1 MLCASSHKRL
11 TAAEADGGG
20 ALARVL
26 HVFLGHACARFER
39 GVWLFQDRSPGR
51 GLHWSSCIEQWHHG
65 KHPEFTVRDEA
76 EVGDRILP
84 SLCFSLQQPERAGK
98 LGAGNAGNAGAAV
111 RAGRRE
117 AWKTSGTALQEA
129 KASAPTELSASHGGA
144 QLLMM
149 ILSAS
154 SPGIFVVKANAIPAG
169 TCESR
174 GRRDLP
180 EFGGVGVAEA
190 VPSWM
195 TFSRP
200 CPGAAFNVDLAMRSH
215 ERFVLEAPRAF
226 LFCLRSSKQAEISHE
241 AVEGLRSLPSFSE
254 NSNSGSLDRDA
265 LTAGV
270 PPLPWAGFRP
280 HGTGAGISFMTFPES
295 FEVLLRIGAVSSK
308 ACGETLKLSEQ
319 PEVENRPR
327 SSSEDGHE
335 EFCDVL
341 QLSKQ
346 PEGENRSWTLFSG
359 SLHAVPDW
367 KSERDTWDL
376 VPSRWLFALNMA
388 KCTGRLLVGAWEIL
402 PGPTYRWVNFSGVLL
417 QFGHFGK
424 HNSLAASVRVD
435 PQSRLIGP
443 HALPSAAGPSGCNG
457 RESERER

>member
-1 MLCASSHKRL
+1 VIS
-11 TAAEADGGG
+11 
-20 ALARVL
+20 LARD
-26 HVFLGHACARFER
+26 E
-39 GVWLFQDRSPGR
+39 SP
-51 GLHWSSCIEQWHHG
+51 LL
-65 KHPEFTVRDEA
+65 EA
-76 EVGDRILP
+76 
-84 SLCFSLQQPERAGK
+84 
-98 LGAGNAGNAGAAV
+98 
-111 RAGRRE
+111 
-117 AWKTSGTALQEA
+117 
-129 KASAPTELSASHGGA
+129 
-144 QLLMM
+144 
-149 ILSAS
+149 
-154 SPGIFVVKANAIPAG
+154 
-169 TCESR
+169 
-174 GRRDLP
+174 
-180 EFGGVGVAEA
+180 GVGVAEA
-190 VPSWM
+190 VPSRM

-319 PEVENRPR
+319 PEVENRPLQMR
-327 SSSEDGHE
+327 GLDPRRKMDTRRDSEALFAQEWECGKASHE
-335 EFCDVL
+335 CEANRKIFSHLAIGVTCMIGAVSAKEFCDVL

-367 KSERDTWDL
+367 KSETS
-376 VPSRWLFALNMA
+376 P
-388 KCTGRLLVGAWEIL
+388 
-402 PGPTYRWVNFSGVLL
+402 VNL
-417 QFGHFGK
+417 
-424 HNSLAASVRVD
+424 
-435 PQSRLIGP
+435 
-443 HALPSAAGPSGCNG
+443 
-457 RESERER
+457 